1 MVNKDHKVNQ
11 NKKSFKKDF
20 ILVLKG
26 IAMGAANKVPGVSGG
41 IVAFVA
47 GFYEEL
53 IYSFQK
59 INLKAFTILI
69 QRGWRSFYQYING
82 RFLVLLFSGV
92 IISYFSIS
100 LILDY
105 LIKNY
110 EMQVLGVFFGMIM
123 ASLYFVYFQLEK
135 WNLKTISFFLMGL
148 FVGLI
153 IMLSKPSTEN
163 DGLLFVLF
171 CGIISVSG
179 MILPGLSGS
188 FLLLVL
194 GNYTLLLVDAVNA
207 IYFTLNDIAKLNFEF
222 IEDQSRMKLLQLS
235 IVFTFGSIAGLVMFS
250 NVLSYVLKHF
260 KQITLSTIIGFIA
273 GSLGVIW
280 PWRKEVLI
288 KNNLGEIQYNAVGNP
303 IIEHYNYY
311 LPDFFEAHFWFITLF
326 IILGILIVTLLEK
339 YGAQKK

>member
-1 MVNKDHKVNQ
+1 MNQHKGTFYKDL
-11 NKKSFKKDF
+11 
-20 ILVLKG
+20 ILILKG

-53 IYSFQK
+53 IYSLQK
-59 INLKAFTILI
+59 INLKALTLLV
-69 QRGWRSFYQYING
+69 RKGWSSFYQYTNG

-92 IISYFSIS
+92 IISYFSVS

-110 EMQVLGVFFGMIM
+110 EIQVLGVFFGMII
-123 ASLYFVYFQLEK
+123 ASLYFVFFEIEK
-135 WNLKTISFFLMGL
+135 WDFKKSVFFFIGL
-148 FVGLI
+148 SVGLI

-163 DGLLFVLF
+163 DDLLFVFF

-179 MILPGLSGS
+179 MTLPGLSGS
-188 FLLLVL
+188 FLLLLL

-207 IYFTLNDIAKLNFEF
+207 IYFTLLDLVKLNFEF
-222 IEDQSRMKLLQLS
+222 VNDPARMKLLQLS
-235 IVFTFGSIAGLVMFS
+235 IVFTLGSVAGLVLFS
-250 NVLSYVLKHF
+250 NLLNYVLKKF
-260 KQITLSTIIGFIA
+260 KPMTLSTIIGFIA

-280 PWRKEVLI
+280 PWRNEVHKKSI
-288 KNNLGEIQYNAVGNP
+288 SGEVQYNAVGNP
-303 IIEHYNYY
+303 IIESYDYY
-311 LPDFFEAHFWFITLF
+311 LPDLWAIDFWFITLF

-339 YGAQKK
+339 YGVQKK

>member
-1 MVNKDHKVNQ
+1 MNR
-11 NKKSFKKDF
+11 NKKSFKKDL
-20 ILVLKG
+20 ILILKG

-53 IYSFQK
+53 IYSLQK
-59 INLKAFTILI
+59 INLKAFTILV
-69 QRGWRSFYQYING
+69 RKGWPAFYQYING
-82 RFLVLLFSGV
+82 RFLVLLFTGV
-92 IISYFSIS
+92 VISYFSIS

-110 EMQVLGVFFGMIM
+110 EIQVLGVFFGMII

-135 WNLKTISFFLMGL
+135 WNLKTISFLLIGL
-148 FVGLI
+148 SVGLI

-163 DGLLFVLF
+163 DELLFVLF

-179 MILPGLSGS
+179 MTLPGLSGS
-188 FLLLVL
+188 FLLLLL

-207 IYFTLNDIAKLNFEF
+207 IYFTLTDIAKLNFEF
-222 IEDQSRMKLLQLS
+222 VENQSRMKLLKLA
-235 IVFTFGSIAGLVMFS
+235 IVFTIGSITGLILFS
-250 NVLSYVLKHF
+250 NFLSYLLKNY

-280 PWRKEVLI
+280 PWREEVLV
-288 KNNLGEIQYNAVGNP
+288 KNNLGEVQYNAVGNP
-303 IIEHYNYY
+303 IIENYDYY
-311 LPDFFEAHFWFITLF
+311 LPDFFEANFWFMTLF

-339 YGAQKK
+339 YGNQKK

>member
-1 MVNKDHKVNQ
+1 MNR
-11 NKKSFKKDF
+11 NKKSFKKDL
-20 ILVLKG
+20 ILILKG
-26 IAMGAANKVPGVSGG
+26 IAMGVANKVPGVSGG

-53 IYSFQK
+53 IYSLQK
-59 INLKAFTILI
+59 INLKAFTILV
-69 QRGWRSFYQYING
+69 RKGWPAFYQYING
-82 RFLVLLFSGV
+82 RFLVLLFTGV
-92 IISYFSIS
+92 VISYFSIS

-110 EMQVLGVFFGMIM
+110 EIQVLGVFFGMII

-135 WNLKTISFFLMGL
+135 WNLKTISFLLLGL
-148 FVGLI
+148 SVGLI

-163 DGLLFVLF
+163 DELLFVLF

-179 MILPGLSGS
+179 MTLPGLSGS
-188 FLLLVL
+188 FLLLLL

-207 IYFTLNDIAKLNFEF
+207 IYFTLTDIAKLNFEF
-222 IEDQSRMKLLQLS
+222 VENQSRMKLLKLA
-235 IVFTFGSIAGLVMFS
+235 IVFTIGSITGLILFS
-250 NVLSYVLKHF
+250 NFLSYVLKNY

-280 PWRKEVLI
+280 PWREEVLV
-288 KNNLGEIQYNAVGNP
+288 KNNLGEVQYNAVGNP
-303 IIEHYNYY
+303 IIENYDYY
-311 LPDFFEAHFWFITLF
+311 LPDIFEANFWFMTLF

-339 YGAQKK
+339 YGNQKK

>member
-1 MVNKDHKVNQ
+1 MNR
-11 NKKSFKKDF
+11 NKKSFKKDL
-20 ILVLKG
+20 ILILKG

-53 IYSFQK
+53 IYSLQK
-59 INLKAFTILI
+59 INLKAFTILV
-69 QRGWRSFYQYING
+69 RKGWPAFYQYING
-82 RFLVLLFSGV
+82 RFLVLLFTGV
-92 IISYFSIS
+92 VISYFSIS

-110 EMQVLGVFFGMIM
+110 EIQVLGVFFGMII

-135 WNLKTISFFLMGL
+135 WNLKTISFLLLGL
-148 FVGLI
+148 SVGLI

-163 DGLLFVLF
+163 DELLFVLF

-179 MILPGLSGS
+179 MTLPGLSGS
-188 FLLLVL
+188 FLLLLL

-207 IYFTLNDIAKLNFEF
+207 IYFTLTDIAKLNFEF
-222 IEDQSRMKLLQLS
+222 VENQSRMKLLKLA
-235 IVFTFGSIAGLVMFS
+235 IVFTIGSITGLILFS
-250 NVLSYVLKHF
+250 NFLSYVLKNY

-280 PWRKEVLI
+280 PWREEVLV
-288 KNNLGEIQYNAVGNP
+288 KNNLGEVQYNAVGNP
-303 IIEHYNYY
+303 IIENYDYY
-311 LPDFFEAHFWFITLF
+311 LPDIFEANFWFMALF

-339 YGAQKK
+339 YGNQKK

>member
-1 MVNKDHKVNQ
+1 MNR
-11 NKKSFKKDF
+11 NKKSFKKDL
-20 ILVLKG
+20 ILILKG

-53 IYSFQK
+53 IYSLQK
-59 INLKAFTILI
+59 INLKAFNILV
-69 QRGWRSFYQYING
+69 RKGWPAFYQYING
-82 RFLVLLFSGV
+82 RFLVLLFTGV
-92 IISYFSIS
+92 VISYFSIS

-110 EMQVLGVFFGMIM
+110 EIQVLGVFFGMII

-135 WNLKTISFFLMGL
+135 WNLKTISFLLLGL
-148 FVGLI
+148 SVGLI

-163 DGLLFVLF
+163 DELLFVLF

-179 MILPGLSGS
+179 MTLPGLSGS
-188 FLLLVL
+188 FLLLLL

-207 IYFTLNDIAKLNFEF
+207 IYFTLTDIAKLNFEF
-222 IEDQSRMKLLQLS
+222 VENQSRMKLLKLA
-235 IVFTFGSIAGLVMFS
+235 IVFTIGSITGLILFS
-250 NVLSYVLKHF
+250 NFLSYVLKNY

-280 PWRKEVLI
+280 PWREEVLV
-288 KNNLGEIQYNAVGNP
+288 KNNLGEVQYNAVGNP
-303 IIEHYNYY
+303 IIENYDYY
-311 LPDFFEAHFWFITLF
+311 LPDIFEANFWFMTLF

-339 YGAQKK
+339 YGNQKK

>member
-1 MVNKDHKVNQ
+1 MNR
-11 NKKSFKKDF
+11 NKKSFKKDL
-20 ILVLKG
+20 ILILKG

-53 IYSFQK
+53 IYSLQK
-59 INLKAFTILI
+59 INLKAFTILV
-69 QRGWRSFYQYING
+69 RKGWPAFYQYING
-82 RFLVLLFSGV
+82 RFLVLLFTGV
-92 IISYFSIS
+92 VISYFSIS

-110 EMQVLGVFFGMIM
+110 EIQVLGVFFGMII

-135 WNLKTISFFLMGL
+135 WNLKTISFLLLGL
-148 FVGLI
+148 SVGLI

-163 DGLLFVLF
+163 DELLFVLF

-179 MILPGLSGS
+179 MTLPGLSGS
-188 FLLLVL
+188 FLLLLL

-207 IYFTLNDIAKLNFEF
+207 IYFTLTDIAKLNFEF
-222 IEDQSRMKLLQLS
+222 VENQSRMKLLKLA
-235 IVFTFGSIAGLVMFS
+235 IVFTIGSITGLILFS
-250 NVLSYVLKHF
+250 NFLSYVLKNY

-280 PWRKEVLI
+280 PWREEVLV
-288 KNNLGEIQYNAVGNP
+288 KNNLGEVQYNAVGNP
-303 IIEHYNYY
+303 IIENYDYY
-311 LPDFFEAHFWFITLF
+311 LPDIFEANFWFMTLF

-339 YGAQKK
+339 YGNQKK

>member
-1 MVNKDHKVNQ
+1 MSQKNK
-11 NKKSFKKDF
+11 SYRKDI

-53 IYSFQK
+53 IYSLQK
-59 INLKAFTILI
+59 INLKALAILI
-69 QRGWRSFYQYING
+69 RRGWRPFYQYTNG

-92 IISYFSIS
+92 IISYFSVS

-105 LIKNY
+105 LIKNF
-110 EMQVLGVFFGMIM
+110 EMQVLGVFFGMIL

-135 WNLKTISFFLMGL
+135 WNIKTFLFFLSGL
-148 FVGLI
+148 SIGLI
-153 IMLSKPSTEN
+153 IMLSKPSAEN

-179 MILPGLSGS
+179 MTLPGLSGS
-188 FLLLVL
+188 FLLLLL

-207 IYFTLNDIAKLNFEF
+207 IYFTLTDVIQFNFEF
-222 IEDQSRMKLLQLS
+222 IQYQTRMKLLQLAV
-235 IVFTFGSIAGLVMFS
+235 IFTLGSISGLVMFS
-250 NVLSYVLKHF
+250 NILSFVLKKF
-260 KQITLSTIIGFIA
+260 KQITLATIVGFIA

-280 PWRKEVLI
+280 PWRNEVFVKNNTGEVL
-288 KNNLGEIQYNAVGNP
+288 YNSVGNP
-303 IIEHYNYY
+303 VIEHYDYY
-311 LPDFFEAHFWFITLF
+311 LPDFLDTHFWFITLF
-326 IILGILIVTLLEK
+326 IILGILIVSLLEK
-339 YGAQKK
+339 YGVQKK